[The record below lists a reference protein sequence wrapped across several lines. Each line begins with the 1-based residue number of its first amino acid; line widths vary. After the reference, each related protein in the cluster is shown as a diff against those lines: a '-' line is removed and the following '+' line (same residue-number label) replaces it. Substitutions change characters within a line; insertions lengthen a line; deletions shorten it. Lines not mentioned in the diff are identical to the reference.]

1 MSLGRPP
8 ARFGRGGDDTG
19 GSKNGETYRPR
30 FSSRL
35 FFLGIVIGS
44 IAYFAGSVIWP
55 PSIVLRF
62 TGTELVLSN
71 AFYLFEALAFG
82 WGISFLIWMLPK
94 AGILRR
100 EKWLNFN
107 AVALS
112 VGWLL
117 LSWWPH
123 DRLHLTNYE
132 SLHSFLYI
140 EYGFHI
146 PNIVAIFVVAYY
158 FFRFLEAYADIGIRK
173 R

>member
-1 MSLGRPP
+1 MGN
-8 ARFGRGGDDTG
+8 
-19 GSKNGETYRPR
+19 SKNVKADRPR
-30 FSSRL
+30 FSNRL
-35 FFLGIVIGS
+35 FFLGIAIGS
-44 IAYFAGSVIWP
+44 IAYFLGSFIWP

-62 TGTELVLSN
+62 TGIELVLSN

-94 AGILRR
+94 AEILRK
-100 EKWLNFN
+100 EKWLRFN
-107 AVALS
+107 TVAIS

-123 DRLHLTNYE
+123 DRLHLTHYE
-132 SLHSFLYI
+132 SIHNFLYI

-146 PNIVAIFVVAYY
+146 PTIAAIFVVAYY
-158 FFRFLEAYADIGIRK
+158 FFRFLEAYAKGVVGK